1 MKYNFVTYLQDPW
14 SKEHK
19 VFKFKSLEVAYAW
32 FNKMTNIKTG
42 RPTNK
47 RKITFNSKGLVTA
60 RDGAV
65 IGMWRTC

>member
-42 RPTNK
+42 RTTNK
-47 RKITFNSKGLVTA
+47 RKITFNSQGLVTA

>member
-1 MKYNFVTYLQDPW
+1 MKYNFVTYLKDPW

-19 VFKFKSLEVAYAW
+19 VFKFRSLEVAYDW
-32 FNKMTNIKTG
+32 FNKMDNLVTG
-42 RPTNK
+42 RKINK

>member
-42 RPTNK
+42 RTTNR

-65 IGMWRTC
+65 VGMWRTC